1 MYLLLMSAEKYV
13 NENRSSLLS
22 IYSQVLSAEELSCEV
37 FEKKLDDKNKKD
49 ICRKTIV
56 VHKYL
61 DGEVDFPINLAF
73 LKPKDNQLVEELYSV
88 MLCEEFVKAGKLTRN
103 GDIYE
108 AIIDWDFKVIPKFKK
123 YVKGK

>member
-1 MYLLLMSAEKYV
+1 MSAEKYI
-13 NENRSSLLS
+13 NENRGSLLS
-22 IYSQVLSAEELSCEV
+22 IYSQILSSEELSCEV
-37 FEKKLDDKNKKD
+37 FDKKLDDRNKKD
-49 ICRKTIV
+49 ICKKTIV

-61 DGEVDFPINLAF
+61 NGEVDFPINLAF
-73 LKPKDNQLVEELYSV
+73 LKPKDSLLVEELYSI